1 MMYNFFLFYELCI
14 ISFKSVIICL
24 FDIFVFRCIVLGVCV
39 GLDREES

>member
-1 MMYNFFLFYELCI
+1 MIYNFFLFYELCI

-24 FDIFVFRCIVLGVCV
+24 FDIFVFRCIEESVCV